1 MATYEIVQTETPK
14 YDPSRT
20 TGDQTEKTSLI
31 VEWTDE
37 PSDRELRRFADQYP
51 PHLYEVF
58 HYCEGLGSFLDPNC
72 SKHDQQPLHDR

>member
-1 MATYEIVQTETPK
+1 MASYEIVTTETPK

-20 TGDQTEKTSLI
+20 TGDQPEKISLI

-51 PHLYEVF
+51 LHLFDVF
-58 HYCEGLGSFLDPNC
+58 HYCEGLGQVPRN
-72 SKHDQQPLHDR
+72 QTTT